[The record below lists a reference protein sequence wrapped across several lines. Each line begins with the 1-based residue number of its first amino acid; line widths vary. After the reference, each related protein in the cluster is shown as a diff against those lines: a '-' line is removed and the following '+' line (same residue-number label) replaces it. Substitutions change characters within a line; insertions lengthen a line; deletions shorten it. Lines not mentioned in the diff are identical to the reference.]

1 MFLPAS
7 AVLSVLESRGFARI
21 LTRKDFGRDGVRPR
35 SKTLQ
40 SERSVQQ
47 GADDRI
53 WKWIA
58 RLMVTGGLLNLHTK
72 EGPLVLWK
80 FAPFFNQAQK
90 LLKTFVW
97 QLRQENGTMNPQFP
111 TLE

>member
-53 WKWIA
+53 WK
-58 RLMVTGGLLNLHTK
+58 
-72 EGPLVLWK
+72 
-80 FAPFFNQAQK
+80 
-90 LLKTFVW
+90 
-97 QLRQENGTMNPQFP
+97 
-111 TLE
+111 